1 MYSFFVMI
9 YAGIMNDDKIIPYTN
24 SLFKL
29 TITASNS
36 MIPKI

>member
-9 YAGIMNDDKIIPYTN
+9 YAGIMSDDKIIPYTN
-24 SLFKL
+24 SLLKL
-29 TITASNS
+29 TIIASNS